1 MGQMCK
7 PSRMA
12 SLAGS
17 ADRTRLAQAA
27 VSAALVG
34 ALAACG
40 GSGTSASGSA
50 TPTAR
55 ATSSSANP
63 ASPTAAPGGT
73 ATASGAGQFS
83 SIVEPFDP
91 GHPAQN
97 RPAPASCGGLASTLA
112 IEQCFEAKTETT
124 DAAID
129 AAQLARYN
137 SGSQAQR
144 AAILADDRAWLSARK
159 PVCAVAF
166 GSGGTIDGINVAS
179 CLLDESTARLNAVKG
194 ISSPAATLKATDS
207 TDPTALAWYTTPG
220 GSRIAM
226 VDTQGDQSG
235 GAIISWVIIGG
246 AEGFSVNP
254 SQFYY
259 RDGSYTN
266 HGVVQPPNPSG
277 HLVPTGAEYN
287 FSIDYTHLSAD
298 PNAAKDTG
306 GYAYAPG
313 GVLAAIW
320 R

>member
-97 RPAPASCGGLASTLA
+97 RPAPASCGGQASTPA

-124 DAAID
+124 D
-129 AAQLARYN
+129 
-137 SGSQAQR
+137 

-179 CLLDESTARLNAVKG
+179 CLLDESTARLNAVEG